1 MKALENRKAKRT
13 RISRCKL
20 SKKDQLKMIEFFAL
34 GITARSVADIMQMQP
49 NTSALFYRKL
59 REIISINL
67 NQDALETLGEE
78 FLLDEQTLKP
88 YIKQEIQVVFGVTS
102 RDGKVFTI
110 MRNIVNNEFSN
121 NINSITPEMLFYING
136 KNENTLDVNLFSHEI
151 ILTNSESLGQA
162 FWTQSKEFLKKY
174 NGIPKSNFLQFLKE
188 CEFRFNYSSPKQ
200 QIKILQKWAGLK
212 N

>member
-88 YIKQEIQVVFGVTS
+88 YINQETQVVFGVTS
-102 RDGKVFTI
+102 RDRKVFTI
-110 MRNIVNNEFSN
+110 TRNIVNNEFSN

-151 ILTNSESLGQA
+151 ILTNPESLGQT
-162 FWTQSKEFLKKY
+162 FWTQSKEVLKKY

-200 QIKILQKWAGLK
+200 QIKILQKWAGL
-212 N
+212 NN

>member
-1 MKALENRKAKRT
+1 MKTLENRKAKRT

-88 YIKQEIQVVFGVTS
+88 YINQETQVVFGVTS

-121 NINSITPEMLFYING
+121 NINSIIPEMLFYING

-200 QIKILQKWAGLK
+200 QIKILQKWAGL
-212 N
+212 NN

>member
-88 YIKQEIQVVFGVTS
+88 YINQETQVVFAVTS

-110 MRNIVNNEFSN
+110 MRNIVNNKFSN

-200 QIKILQKWAGLK
+200 QIKILQKWAGL
-212 N
+212 NN